1 MLGRSRRE
9 IYCPPKRACGGG
21 NIRKY
26 RHYLYNLTTLI
37 IRNAHLQ
44 ITILK
49 GRNDVKK
56 DFTKGM
62 SHGVPIMLGYLSVSF
77 GFGIA
82 AVGKGLSALWASIIS
97 LTNLT
102 SAGQAAGIDIIA
114 AGGTLLEMVLV
125 QATINLRY
133 SLMALSLSQ
142 KLDKRFTAAHRL
154 AASYGITDEI
164 FAVCAAQI
172 SPLTPA
178 YMYGMIF
185 VATLG
190 WVAGTAMG
198 ALAGQLLPAAL
209 SEAMGLVLYGM
220 FIAIIIPPC
229 KKERGMLIVALIAV
243 TLSLLFKYVL
253 TAVSGGFAMIICAV
267 AAATAGAALFP
278 VKDEGG
284 DTA

>member
-1 MLGRSRRE
+1 M
-9 IYCPPKRACGGG
+9 K
-21 NIRKY
+21 N
-26 RHYLYNLTTLI
+26 
-37 IRNAHLQ
+37 
-44 ITILK
+44 
-49 GRNDVKK
+49 

-62 SHGVPIMLGYLSVSF
+62 SHGIPIMLGYLSVSF

-82 AVGKGLSALWASIIS
+82 AVGKGLTALWASLIS

-125 QATINLRY
+125 QITINLRY

-142 KLDKRFTAAHRL
+142 NLDKRFTTAHRL

-164 FAVCAAQI
+164 FAVCAAQT

-185 VATLG
+185 AATLG
-190 WVAGTAMG
+190 WVSGTAMG
-198 ALAGQLLPAAL
+198 ALAGQLLPASL
-209 SEAMGLVLYGM
+209 SAAMGLMLYGM
-220 FIAIIIPPC
+220 FIAIVIPPC
-229 KKERGMLIVALIAV
+229 KKERGVPAVVLIAV
-243 TLSLLFKYVL
+243 ALSLLFRYVL

-267 AAATAGAALFP
+267 VAAAAGAALFP
-278 VKDEGG
+278 IKDEGG
-284 DTA
+284 EAE